1 MENFERQMAD
11 HADTENRAQ
20 HGKDGAKTPK
30 NKFAAGLRKVSH
42 KHLAELHQAVAGELE
57 RRAKEH
63 AKAKPPGQM
72 SRDQFEKFSAKE
84 IGKAA
89 DTAKRKKEHT
99 L

>member
-20 HGKDGAKTPK
+20 QGKDGAKTPK

-42 KHLAELHQAVAGELE
+42 EHLAELHHAVAGEME

-63 AKAKPPGQM
+63 AKNKSPGQM
-72 SRDQFEKFSAKE
+72 SEKEFQQFARHHM
-84 IGKAA
+84 GQ
-89 DTAKRKKEHT
+89 D
-99 L
+99 